1 MTVSWK
7 EYEGEVINNTFP
19 LRQYLRGS
27 GHSAVFLTQLSGPQ
41 PSKAALKLVPAG
53 EFADVQLSL
62 WRRGAQLSHP
72 NLLGLHQSGR
82 CQLADMDLLYVVME
96 YAEEDLSQILP
107 ERPLAA
113 SEARDMLEPV
123 LDTLTYLHGQGLV
136 HSHIKPSNILATG
149 DRLKLSSDTL
159 FPSGEFRRFRGEFDV
174 YVPPEC
180 ATLALT
186 PASDVWSLGM
196 TLVEALTQRALEWQP
211 TSQADPVVPENLPQP
226 FLDIVQHALKV
237 DPKLR
242 WTIAEIR
249 VSLNP
254 AAAAAAAA
262 HSVSPLAVP
271 LSPISAVPAAK
282 LRTPKPV
289 QPVPTAPSP
298 QPSYASAPKQP
309 IVLPNYVIPIAV
321 AAIVIAAILALPR
334 ILGHRAET
342 ASSAPPA
349 AAAPASEPK
358 PAGKPARS
366 GASRSAKASAPPATQ
381 DSVNT
386 AAGKKPA
393 EQISPAPIVSPAPAK
408 LRTETVPSA
417 DVAKKP
423 ATGAGHGEV
432 LDQVLPDV
440 SDKARATI
448 QGTVR
453 VAVRVHVD
461 AAGNVS
467 DAGLDAPG
475 PSQFFADL
483 ALNAARRWEFTPP
496 EVAGRSAPS
505 EWLIRFE
512 FSQSSVQAF
521 PTQTAP

>member
-1 MTVSWK
+1 MSVSWK

-19 LRQYLRGS
+19 LQQYLGGS
-27 GHSAVFLTQLSGPQ
+27 GHSVVFLTQLSGPQ
-41 PSKAALKLVPAG
+41 SSKAAIKLMPAD
-53 EFADVQLSL
+53 EFADLQLSL
-62 WRRGAQLSHP
+62 WRRGSQLSHS
-72 NLLGLHQSGR
+72 NLLGLFESGR
-82 CQLADMDLLYVVME
+82 CRLADMNLLYVVME

-123 LDTLTYLHGQGLV
+123 LDALLYLHGQGLV
-136 HSHIKPSNILATG
+136 HSHIKPSNILAAG

-159 FPSGEFRRFRGEFDV
+159 FPAGESLKSPGKFDV

-180 ATLALT
+180 PTSALSA
-186 PASDVWSLGM
+186 ASDVWSLGM
-196 TLVEALTQRALEWQP
+196 TLVEALTQRAPEWQL
-211 TSQADPVVPENLPQP
+211 TSQADPFAPETLPQP
-226 FLDIVQHALKV
+226 FLDIARHALNR

-249 VSLNP
+249 ACLNP

-271 LSPISAVPAAK
+271 LSPIPAVPAAK
-282 LRTPKPV
+282 LQTPKSV
-289 QPVPTAPSP
+289 QPLAKALSP
-298 QPSYASAPKQP
+298 QPSYASEPKQP

-321 AAIVIAAILALPR
+321 AAIVIAAILALPK
-334 ILGHRAET
+334 ILGRRAET
-342 ASSAPPA
+342 SSSAPA
-349 AAAPASEPK
+349 GAAAPASEPK
-358 PAGKPARS
+358 PAGKLARS
-366 GASRSAKASAPPATQ
+366 GASRSTKASAPPATR
-381 DSVNT
+381 DSVKT
-386 AAGKKPA
+386 EVEKKPA
-393 EQISPAPIVSPAPAK
+393 EQVSQAPTVSPAPAK

-440 SDKARATI
+440 SEGARATI

-453 VAVRVHVD
+453 VSVRVHVD

-475 PSQFFADL
+475 PSQYFADL

-512 FSQSSVQAF
+512 FSESGVQAF

>member
-1 MTVSWK
+1 MTVLWE
-7 EYEGEVINNTFP
+7 EYQGEVINNTFP
-19 LRQYLRGS
+19 LRQYLGGS

-41 PSKAALKLVPAG
+41 PSKAALKLIPAG

-62 WRRGAQLSHP
+62 WRRGSQLSHP

-82 CQLADMDLLYVVME
+82 CQLANLDLLYVVME

-113 SEARDMLEPV
+113 AEARDMLEPV
-123 LDTLTYLHGQGLV
+123 VDALTYLHGQGLI

-149 DRLKLSSDTL
+149 DRLKLSSDML
-159 FPSGEFRRFRGEFDV
+159 FPSGEFRRFSGQLDV
-174 YVPPEC
+174 YAPPEC
-180 ATLALT
+180 ATSVLT
-186 PASDVWSLGM
+186 AASDVWSLGM
-196 TLVEALTQRALEWQP
+196 TLVEALTQRAPEWQP
-211 TSQADPVVPENLPQP
+211 ASQADPVVPDTLPQP
-226 FLDIVQHALKV
+226 FLDIVRHALSL

-249 VSLNP
+249 VCLNP
-254 AAAAAAAA
+254 AAAAVAAAQ
-262 HSVSPLAVP
+262 SVSPLAVP

-282 LRTPKPV
+282 LRTPKSV
-289 QPVPTAPSP
+289 QPVATLPSP
-298 QPSYASAPKQP
+298 QPSHASAPKQA
-309 IVLPNYVIPIAV
+309 IVLPNYVIPLAV
-321 AAIVIAAILALPR
+321 AAIFIAAILALPK

-342 ASSAPPA
+342 ASSAPAA

-358 PAGKPARS
+358 PAGKLAHS

-381 DSVNT
+381 DSVKT
-386 AAGKKPA
+386 AVGKKPA
-393 EQISPAPIVSPAPAK
+393 EQVSQAPISPAPAK

-423 ATGAGHGEV
+423 ATGAGRGEV

-440 SDKARATI
+440 SERARATI

-453 VAVRVHVD
+453 VSVRVHVD

-475 PSQFFADL
+475 PSQYFADL

-512 FSQSSVQAF
+512 FAQSGVKAF

>member
-1 MTVSWK
+1 MTVLWE

-41 PSKAALKLVPAG
+41 PSKAAVKLIPAG

-62 WRRGAQLSHP
+62 WRRGSQLSHP

-82 CQLADMDLLYVVME
+82 CQLAGMDLLYVVME

-123 LDTLTYLHGQGLV
+123 LDALTYLHGQGLI

-159 FPSGEFRRFRGEFDV
+159 FPSGESRKFPGELDV
-174 YVPPEC
+174 YAPPEC
-180 ATLALT
+180 ATSALT
-186 PASDVWSLGM
+186 AASDVWSLGM
-196 TLVEALTQRALEWQP
+196 TLVEALTQRAPEWQP
-211 TSQADPVVPENLPQP
+211 ASQTGPVAPDTLPQP
-226 FLDIVQHALKV
+226 FLDIARHALNL

-242 WTIAEIR
+242 WTIADIR
-249 VSLNP
+249 VCLNP

-282 LRTPKPV
+282 LRTPKYV
-289 QPVPTAPSP
+289 QPVATAPSP
-298 QPSYASAPKQP
+298 QPSDASAPKQA
-309 IVLPNYVIPIAV
+309 IVLPNYVVPL
-321 AAIVIAAILALPR
+321 AAAALVIASILVLPK

-342 ASSAPPA
+342 SSSAPA
-349 AAAPASEPK
+349 DAAAPASQSK
-358 PAGKPARS
+358 AAGKLARS
-366 GASRSAKASAPPATQ
+366 GASRSTKASAPPATQ

-393 EQISPAPIVSPAPAK
+393 EQASPAPIVSPAPAK
-408 LRTETVPSA
+408 LRTETFPSA
-417 DVAKKP
+417 VVKSP
-423 ATGAGHGEV
+423 TTGTGRGEV
-432 LDQVLPDV
+432 LDQILPDV
-440 SDKARATI
+440 SEKARATI

-453 VAVRVHVD
+453 VSVRVHVD

-475 PSQFFADL
+475 PSQYFADL

-512 FSQSSVQAF
+512 FSQSGVKAF
-521 PTQTAP
+521 PTQTTP

>member
-19 LRQYLRGS
+19 LRQYLGGS
-27 GHSAVFLTQLSGPQ
+27 GHSALFLTQLSGPQ
-41 PSKAALKLVPAG
+41 SSKAAVKLIPAG

-62 WRRGAQLSHP
+62 WRRGSQLSHP
-72 NLLGLHQSGR
+72 NLLGLYQSGR

-113 SEARDMLEPV
+113 AEARDMLEPV
-123 LDTLTYLHGQGLV
+123 LDALTYLHGQGLI
-136 HSHIKPSNILATG
+136 HSHIKPSNVLATG
-149 DRLKLSSDTL
+149 DRLKLSSESL
-159 FPSGEFRRFRGEFDV
+159 FPSGEFRRFPGEFDV

-180 ATLALT
+180 AASALT

-196 TLVEALTQRALEWQP
+196 TLVEALTQRAPEWQP
-211 TSQADPVVPENLPQP
+211 ASQADPVVPENLPQP
-226 FLDIVQHALKV
+226 FLDIVRHALNL

-242 WTIAEIR
+242 WTIADIR
-249 VSLNP
+249 VCLNP

-271 LSPISAVPAAK
+271 LSPISPVPAAK
-282 LRTPKPV
+282 LRTPKSV
-289 QPVPTAPSP
+289 QPVATPPSP
-298 QPSYASAPKQP
+298 QPFDASAPKQG
-309 IVLPNYVIPIAV
+309 IVLPNYVIPLAV

-349 AAAPASEPK
+349 AAAPASEAK
-358 PAGKPARS
+358 PAGKLARS
-366 GASRSAKASAPPATQ
+366 GASRSTKPSAPPATQ

-386 AAGKKPA
+386 TAGKKPA
-393 EQISPAPIVSPAPAK
+393 EQISQAPILSPAPAK

-417 DVAKKP
+417 DVAKKA
-423 ATGAGHGEV
+423 ATGAGHGDV

-440 SDKARATI
+440 SDRARATI

-453 VAVRVHVD
+453 VSVRVHVD

-475 PSQFFADL
+475 PSQYFADL

-512 FSQSSVQAF
+512 FAQSGVKAF